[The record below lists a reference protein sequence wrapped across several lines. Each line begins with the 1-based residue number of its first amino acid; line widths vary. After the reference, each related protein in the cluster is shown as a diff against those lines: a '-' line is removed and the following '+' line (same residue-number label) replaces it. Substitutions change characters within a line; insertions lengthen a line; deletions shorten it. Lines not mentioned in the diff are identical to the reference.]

1 MEWAIPK
8 LYWTPEDENILL
20 SRGRPAI
27 SKLFITSPGDFESA
41 GRRRSV
47 VMARPDFREIVGGIM
62 EKKGV
67 RRVAVLVCG
76 PQSMVRD
83 LRGELGTWVGKGV
96 EVWWHAE
103 SFGW

>member
-1 MEWAIPK
+1 MPK
-8 LYWTPEDENILL
+8 LYWTPEDERAMFL
-20 SRGRPAI
+20 RGRPSL
-27 SKLFITSPGDFESA
+27 SKLFITGPGDFESA

-47 VMARPDFREIVGGIM
+47 GTGRPDFRAIVGGIM
-62 EKKGV
+62 ERKGV
-67 RRVAVLVCG
+67 RRVAVLACG
-76 PQSMVRD
+76 PQSMVKN